1 MPNFA
6 HQNDAQADRVHADA
20 ICAEIG
26 ERLSAALGPP
36 RHELP
41 PRLFELMDNLRRL
54 DGMKDF
60 SNASFPP
67 EIIQIMTV
75 AMDSALSALPH
86 PVSSTH
92 VQSVAETILRTAKD
106 GERNP
111 KVLERM
117 ALLELQ
123 ISPRI

>member
-36 RHELP
+36 RHELA

-54 DGMKDF
+54 D
-60 SNASFPP
+60 
-67 EIIQIMTV
+67 
-75 AMDSALSALPH
+75 
-86 PVSSTH
+86 
-92 VQSVAETILRTAKD
+92 
-106 GERNP
+106 
-111 KVLERM
+111 
-117 ALLELQ
+117 
-123 ISPRI
+123 